1 MRKYEKID
9 TLYVRDTTGTK
20 KLIEGQFRDPT
31 VEFLAPCE
39 WIWTEKVDGC
49 LRNDTK
55 LLQTNGEYITI
66 KAAVDAKKPIEIYG
80 YKDGKV
86 VPTKVLAFHN
96 NGNSNEWYK
105 IKFSRRGLGT
115 KGSSYSTI
123 ETTAN
128 HKFFINGNYKRADE
142 LKIGDKVTYMREE
155 QLLTF
160 IQEQILIGL
169 ILGDGSISDEG
180 KSIEFSHKIDYESYT
195 DWILTG
201 LGSLAGNKQSIR
213 KSGYGSQIL
222 PARTISHSSIENLS
236 KRFFKNGEKYIPDD
250 LILSPV
256 TLAVLYCDDGNL
268 SHSEGQLDRCI
279 IHLNDYNEE
288 SINNFISIIQ
298 RQYGITPVK
307 LNNKGWN
314 IRFNSNEALAL
325 QTFIAP
331 YICDCMQYKLSPEF
345 QNKFIGNL
353 SPGINE
359 TLNKTFETE
368 ILDIEI
374 KHENH
379 FRYDLTTETHNY
391 FANGVLVHNCNIRVY
406 WDGHIVTFGGRTDN
420 ASIPAELVTRLNE
433 LFGGE
438 ANAQM
443 FEQMFGEKE
452 VILFGEGYG
461 RKIQKGGGN
470 YIPDGV
476 DFILFDVLIGENYL
490 ERANVED
497 IARAMGIK
505 VVPIIG
511 SGSLFDAAEY
521 VKIPRKSVVAEGRCD
536 MEGLV
541 CRPKMEMRDRRGN
554 RLIVK
559 VKYCDMKE
567 LA

>member
-39 WIWTEKVDGC
+39 WIWTEKVDG
-49 LRNDTK
+49 T
-55 LLQTNGEYITI
+55 
-66 KAAVDAKKPIEIYG
+66 
-80 YKDGKV
+80 
-86 VPTKVLAFHN
+86 
-96 NGNSNEWYK
+96 
-105 IKFSRRGLGT
+105 
-115 KGSSYSTI
+115 
-123 ETTAN
+123 
-128 HKFFINGNYKRADE
+128 
-142 LKIGDKVTYMREE
+142 
-155 QLLTF
+155 
-160 IQEQILIGL
+160 
-169 ILGDGSISDEG
+169 
-180 KSIEFSHKIDYESYT
+180 
-195 DWILTG
+195 
-201 LGSLAGNKQSIR
+201 
-213 KSGYGSQIL
+213 
-222 PARTISHSSIENLS
+222 
-236 KRFFKNGEKYIPDD
+236 
-250 LILSPV
+250 
-256 TLAVLYCDDGNL
+256 
-268 SHSEGQLDRCI
+268 
-279 IHLNDYNEE
+279 
-288 SINNFISIIQ
+288 
-298 RQYGITPVK
+298 
-307 LNNKGWN
+307 
-314 IRFNSNEALAL
+314 
-325 QTFIAP
+325 
-331 YICDCMQYKLSPEF
+331 
-345 QNKFIGNL
+345 
-353 SPGINE
+353 
-359 TLNKTFETE
+359 
-368 ILDIEI
+368 
-374 KHENH
+374 
-379 FRYDLTTETHNY
+379 
-391 FANGVLVHNCNIRVY
+391 NIRVY

-470 YIPDGV
+470 YIPNGV
-476 DFILFDVLIGENYL
+476 DFILFDVLVGENYL

-567 LA
+567 LV

>member
-20 KLIEGQFRDPT
+20 KLIEGKFRDST

-66 KAAVDAKKPIEIYG
+66 KAAVEANKPIEIYG

-96 NGNSNEWYK
+96 NGNGNEWYK
-105 IKFSRRGLGT
+105 IKFNRRGLGT
-115 KGSSYSTI
+115 KGNSYGII
-123 ETTAN
+123 EATPN
-128 HKFFINGNYKRADE
+128 HKFFINGDYRRADE

-169 ILGDGSISDEG
+169 ILGDGSITDEG
-180 KSIEFSHKIDYESYT
+180 KSIEFSHKIEHESYI

-201 LGSLAGNKQSIR
+201 LGNLAGNKQAVR
-213 KSGYGSQIL
+213 TSGYGTQII
-222 PARTISHSSIENLS
+222 PARTISYFSIENLS
-236 KRFFKNGEKYIPDD
+236 KKFFKNKKKYIPND
-250 LILSPV
+250 LILSPIA
-256 TLAVLYCDDGNL
+256 LAILYCDDGNL
-268 SHSEGQLDRCI
+268 SHESGQLDRCM
-279 IHLNDYNEE
+279 IHLNDYDEE
-288 SINNFISIIQ
+288 SVDNFISIIQ
-298 RQYGITPVK
+298 RQYGISPVK
-307 LNNKGWN
+307 LNSKGWN
-314 IRFNSNEALAL
+314 VRFNSKEALVL
-325 QTFIAP
+325 QTLIAP
-331 YICDCMQYKLSPEF
+331 YVCNCMQYKLSTDF
-345 QNKFIGNL
+345 QNRFIGNL
-353 SPGINE
+353 CSGINE
-359 TLNKTFETE
+359 TSSKLFEME
-368 ILDIEI
+368 ILDIEV

-406 WDGHIVTFGGRTDN
+406 WDGHTVTFGGRTDN
-420 ASIPAELVTRLNE
+420 AQIPAELVTKLNAK
-433 LFGGE
+433 FGGE

-470 YIPDGV
+470 YISDGV

-505 VVPIIG
+505 VVPIVG
-511 SGSLFDAAEY
+511 TGSLYEAVEY
-521 VKIPRKSVVAEGRCD
+521 VKKHPASVVAEGRCE
-536 MEGLV
+536 MEGIV
-541 CRPKMEMRDRRGN
+541 ARPKIEMRDRRGN
-554 RLIVK
+554 RLICK
-559 VKYCDMKE
+559 IKWEDMRE
-567 LA
+567 II